1 MLKGGKMLNRYIWEL
16 YLNSGGT
23 RVVELF
29 RKNLED
35 ELTEEYAEEIAL
47 MHKRYCPMEGL
58 SNEIENQ
65 LKALA
70 EEYRNIKNEADDAEM
85 SE

>member
-1 MLKGGKMLNRYIWEL
+1 MLNRYIWEL

-35 ELTEEYAEEIAL
+35 ELTDDWDL
-47 MHKRYCPMEGL
+47 MTRSFSIIGAFTSRHR
-58 SNEIENQ
+58 
-65 LKALA
+65 
-70 EEYRNIKNEADDAEM
+70 
-85 SE
+85 

>member
-1 MLKGGKMLNRYIWEL
+1 MARE
-16 YLNSGGT
+16 SC
-23 RVVELF
+23 RVVQE
-29 RKNLED
+29 NLED

-47 MHKRYCPMEGL
+47 MHKVYCPMEGL

-85 SE
+85 SEELYGDPLDDLYKQYEGD

>member
-1 MLKGGKMLNRYIWEL
+1 MLNRYIWEL

-35 ELTEEYAEEIAL
+35 ELTEEYAEKIAL
-47 MHKRYCPMEGL
+47 MHKRCC
-58 SNEIENQ
+58 NTC
-65 LKALA
+65 
-70 EEYRNIKNEADDAEM
+70 D
-85 SE
+85 